1 MKHKQSKLRLFIDPA
16 SISTGWALFSDDE
29 LIKSGT
35 IATNKKD
42 NVFDRLN
49 YIYKEYRKLKF
60 ENLTE
65 VHIEQLVRNT
75 HIYTHWSVSVIA
87 MALYVTGRFIAA
99 DVSISSWQK
108 ETSWKTT
115 KDPLKAYKGRV
126 SSEDEL
132 AAIGMGVY
140 YTRRF
145 CGLGKK
151 AKRKHA
157 KKKK

>member
-1 MKHKQSKLRLFIDPA
+1 MQKQPKLRLFIDPA
-16 SISTGWALFSDDE
+16 SISTGWALFSDDT
-29 LIKSGT
+29 LLQSGT
-35 IATNKKD
+35 VATNKKND
-42 NVFDRLN
+42 IFDRLHS
-49 YIYKEYRKLKF
+49 IYKEYKKLKF
-60 ENLTE
+60 KNVDE

-87 MALYVTGRFIAA
+87 MALYASGRTISA

-108 ETSWKTT
+108 ATSWKTT
-115 KDPLKAYKGRV
+115 KDPIKAYKGRV

-132 AAIGMGVY
+132 AAIGMGTY

-151 AKRKHA
+151 ARK
-157 KKKK
+157 KNETT

>member
-1 MKHKQSKLRLFIDPA
+1 MQKQPKLRLFIDPA
-16 SISTGWALFSDDE
+16 SISTGWALFSDDQ

-35 IATNKKD
+35 VATNKKD

-49 YIYKEYRKLKF
+49 YIFKEYRKLKF
-60 ENLTE
+60 TDVSE

-87 MALYVTGRFIAA
+87 MALYHPSRAIAA

-108 ETSWKTT
+108 ATSWKTT
-115 KDPLKAYKGRV
+115 KDPIKAYKGRV

-132 AAIGMGVY
+132 AAIGMGTY
-140 YTRRF
+140 YTGRL

-151 AKRKHA
+151 ARRK
-157 KKKK
+157 K

>member
-1 MKHKQSKLRLFIDPA
+1 MQKQPKLRLFIDPA
-16 SISTGWALFSDDE
+16 SISTGWALFSDDK
-29 LIKSGT
+29 LVRSGT
-35 IATNKKD
+35 VATDKKN

-49 YIYKEYRKLKF
+49 YIFKEYKKLKF
-60 ENLTE
+60 TNVDE

-87 MALYVTGRFIAA
+87 MALYATDRAIAA

-108 ETSWKTT
+108 ATSWKTT

-132 AAIGMGVY
+132 AAIGMGTY

-151 AKRKHA
+151 ARRK
-157 KKKK
+157 K

>member
-1 MKHKQSKLRLFIDPA
+1 MQKQPKLRLFIDPA
-16 SISTGWALFSDDE
+16 SISTGWALFSEDQVID
-29 LIKSGT
+29 SGT

-49 YIYKEYRKLKF
+49 YIFKEYKKLKF
-60 ENLTE
+60 TDVDE

-87 MALYVTGRFIAA
+87 MALYNPTRIIAA
-99 DVSISSWQK
+99 DISISSWQK
-108 ETSWKTT
+108 ATSWKTT
-115 KDPLKAYKGRV
+115 KDPIKAYKGRV

-132 AAIGMGVY
+132 AAIGMGTY

-151 AKRKHA
+151 ARRK
-157 KKKK
+157 K

>member
-1 MKHKQSKLRLFIDPA
+1 MQKQPKLRLFIDPA
-16 SISTGWALFSDDE
+16 SISTGWALFSDDT
-29 LIKSGT
+29 LLQSGT
-35 IATNKKD
+35 VATNKKND
-42 NVFDRLN
+42 VFDRLHA
-49 YIYKEYRKLKF
+49 IYREYKKLKF
-60 ENLTE
+60 KNVDE

-87 MALYVTGRFIAA
+87 MALYASGRTISA

-108 ETSWKTT
+108 ATSWKTT
-115 KDPLKAYKGRV
+115 KDPIKAYKGRV

-132 AAIGMGVY
+132 AAIGMGTY

-151 AKRKHA
+151 ARRK
-157 KKKK
+157 K

>member
-1 MKHKQSKLRLFIDPA
+1 MQKQPKLRLFIDPA
-16 SISTGWALFSDDE
+16 SISTGWALFSDDK
-29 LIKSGT
+29 LVRSGT
-35 IATNKKD
+35 VATDKKN

-49 YIYKEYRKLKF
+49 YIFKEYKKLKF
-60 ENLTE
+60 TNVDE

-87 MALYVTGRFIAA
+87 MALYAADRAIAA

-108 ETSWKTT
+108 ATSWKTT

-132 AAIGMGVY
+132 AAIGMGTY

-151 AKRKHA
+151 ARRK
-157 KKKK
+157 K